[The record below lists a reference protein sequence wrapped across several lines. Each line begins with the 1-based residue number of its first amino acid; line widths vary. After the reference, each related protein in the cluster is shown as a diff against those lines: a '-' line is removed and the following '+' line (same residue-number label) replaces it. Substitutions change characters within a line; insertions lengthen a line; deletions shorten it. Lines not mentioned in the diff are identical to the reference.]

1 MPDVFVPLDTT
12 QLTALH
18 LQLISHSLI
27 INATLRYVDEHRKE
41 IKARYTTFDDYF
53 RNFQVPQSMIDGIFA
68 EAEHQKLKPYS
79 KEECDKTLP
88 MLKVQLKGLIARD
101 IWDMN
106 EYYRIMN
113 EQNRIVQK
121 AVEIATK

>member
-12 QLTALH
+12 QFTKLH
-18 LQLISHSLI
+18 RQIVARSLV
-27 INATLRYVDEHRKE
+27 INHTLSYVDQNRKKL
-41 IKARYTTFDDYF
+41 KASYPVFDDF
-53 RNFQVPQSMIDGIFA
+53 MRNYQVPEAMTDSIFA
-68 EAEHQKLKPYS
+68 EAERLKLKPFT
-79 KEECDKTLP
+79 KDECERTLP
-88 MLKVQLKGLIARD
+88 MLRLQLKALIARD

-113 EQNRIVQK
+113 EKNHIVAK